1 LGNFGKGKPKMKKI
15 VSTFVVAALLGVVV
29 SARADERRHPPGY
42 TNADI
47 NGGYGCNVS
56 GTLSGA
62 GVVAIAQYHP
72 EGDGTFSESVF
83 TLNIA
88 GIGVCQYSLEPGT
101 GTYDV
106 SANGTGVAQAVYSR
120 QPGSAMN
127 CPAVFNSHIS
137 FVCSGAKITA
147 DTCDIATL
155 DPGVLL
161 SGTCKK
167 QNK

>member
-1 LGNFGKGKPKMKKI
+1 MNKI
-15 VSTFVVAALLGVVV
+15 VNTFVVAALVGVAI
-29 SARADERRHPPGY
+29 SARADERRHPSGY
-42 TNADI
+42 TNSDI

-62 GVVAIAQYHP
+62 GVVATAQYHP

-127 CPAVFNSHIS
+127 CPTVFNSHIS